1 MDVKNIVDAEISINK
16 TIFDALKIY
25 GSVMQN
31 EFKFTDIFSW
41 VNHQDFNDDTKV
53 DLIDKILIS
62 VANHGGSFI
71 VSHAF
76 CAAAKLNKL
85 NFPSYGPSD
94 FIQSMANMNIRLYIE
109 EITNTEP
116 TQIVVDLG
124 LNESFKK
131 IYEMYSGALKSVPML
146 KCLGVTDSN
155 IYIPNFRNLPIPLY
169 LRSEDSRLLQISD
182 VVIGSIVSEQTNSIT
197 DFKTKIINTVKRHSH
212 ITKIHSVEWN
222 KH

>member
-1 MDVKNIVDAEISINK
+1 MKTRLNESDINRIVKKIINEDVDRERMMEIVDDVVNR
-16 TIFDALKIY
+16 LK
-25 GSVMQN
+25 
-31 EFKFTDIFSW
+31 E
-41 VNHQDFNDDTKV
+41 
-53 DLIDKILIS
+53 
-62 VANHGGSFI
+62 HGM
-71 VSHAF
+71 
-76 CAAAKLNKL
+76 KYYLELNKL